1 MEKLNK
7 KINIF
12 LIIAI
17 ILSIGFPLGILGIIF
32 GATKSLS
39 EIILVMGIL
48 FTVAGFYVMPILW
61 INYGELKRK
70 RRILLLINNENI
82 YTASSLARQLSIDEE
97 SVKNSIAYLIEK
109 GYLTGFLFV
118 DRERLML
125 NTNKKQ
131 TGETRPKIKC
141 PNCGALMDYDEVVSV
156 CEYCGLN
163 IDSTKLKK

>member
-1 MEKLNK
+1 MKKLNN
-7 KINIF
+7 KINVV
-12 LIIAI
+12 LIVAL
-17 ILSIGFPLGILGIIF
+17 ILSVGFPLGVVGIIF
-32 GATKSLS
+32 GATKSLTAL
-39 EIILVMGIL
+39 LVVGIL
-48 FTVAGFYVMPILW
+48 FAVAGFYVMPILW

-82 YTASSLARQLSIDEE
+82 YTTSSLAKQLSIDEE
-97 SVKNSIAYLIEK
+97 SVKNNIAYLIEK

-118 DRERLML
+118 DREKLVL

-156 CEYCGLN
+156 CEYCGFN